1 MEDKI
6 TDIMV
11 SLAKTYLKS
20 LVTKDD
26 LNNLLSK
33 LLLSDNEY
41 IVLKMVYL
49 DNRNLGDVA
58 DFLGYSIQN
67 VKIIHRKA
75 LLKVG
80 SFIHKSTD
88 L

>member
-1 MEDKI
+1 MDGKI
-6 TDIMV
+6 MDIMM

-41 IVLKMVYL
+41 TVLKMVYL

-75 LLKVG
+75 LLK
-80 SFIHKSTD
+80 
-88 L
+88 

>member
-1 MEDKI
+1 MDV
-6 TDIMV
+6 ML

-26 LNNLLSK
+26 LINLLDK
-33 LLLSDNEY
+33 LLLSDKEY
-41 IVLKMVYL
+41 NVLRSVYL
-49 DNRNLGDVA
+49 DNKNLCTIA
-58 DFLGYSIQN
+58 DDLGYSIQN
-67 VKIIHRKA
+67 VKIIHRRA

-80 SFIHKSTD
+80 SYIHKSID